1 MSSKKWKAAELTRQ
15 AGGVAR
21 EPKMRR
27 HMKDVSIALC
37 ATVWTAVLASS
48 AAVAQSADKFYEG
61 KTIRIIVAL
70 GTGGDYDNY
79 ARVAGRYLGKYIPG
93 NPTVIVQN
101 MPGAGG
107 LLAAN
112 HLANVAP
119 KDGTVIGALHANT
132 TLAQVT
138 SAPNVEYDVR
148 KFNWIGRTSSGGLNV
163 HHTFAKT
170 GVKSF
175 NDLLTRE
182 VVVGGGGPTSDSIVV
197 PTAVNQMMGTKLKIL
212 GGYSGTAET
221 TLALERGEIDMAMQ
235 NWEFLRRN
243 NADWLKE
250 KKINLIVQYG
260 TQRHPELP
268 DVPTIMELAK
278 TDEQRQVWSL
288 FLMSGQIG
296 YSLTMAADVPADRVA
311 VVRKAFADMA
321 KDAEL
326 KAEAAKM
333 NLPIEPLTGQQLEQ
347 SIQAVFKLEPAAID
361 KAKALLKR

>member
-1 MSSKKWKAAELTRQ
+1 MLRDMRSAVVALAA
-15 AGGVAR
+15 GVCAA
-21 EPKMRR
+21 
-27 HMKDVSIALC
+27 ALAC
-37 ATVWTAVLASS
+37 SGAAAQTA
-48 AAVAQSADKFYEG
+48 DRFYEG
-61 KTIRIIVAL
+61 KTIRIVVAL

-79 ARVAGRYLGKYIPG
+79 ARLAGRYLGKYIPG
-93 NPTVIVQN
+93 SPTIVVQN

-119 KDGTVIGALHANT
+119 KDGTVLGALHANT

-163 HHTFAKT
+163 HHTLAKS
-170 GVKSF
+170 GVASF
-175 NDLLTRE
+175 DDLLKRE

-197 PTAVNQMMGTKLKIL
+197 PTAVAQLMGAKLKIL

-243 NADWLKE
+243 NADWIRD
-250 KKINLIVQYG
+250 KKINMIVQYG

-268 DVPTIMELAK
+268 NVPTIMELSK
-278 TDEQRQVWSL
+278 TDEQKQVWSI
-288 FLMSGQIG
+288 FLMSSAIG

-311 VVRKAFADMA
+311 LIRKAFIEMT
-321 KDAEL
+321 KDKDL
-326 KAEAAKM
+326 IAEAAKM
-333 NLPIEPLTGQQLEQ
+333 NLPIEPLSGAELEKT
-347 SIQAVFKLEPAAID
+347 IETVFKIDTAAVD
-361 KAKALLKR
+361 KAKQLLKR

>member
-1 MSSKKWKAAELTRQ
+1 
-15 AGGVAR
+15 
-21 EPKMRR
+21 MRR
-27 HMKDVSIALC
+27 NMKGVSIALC
-37 ATVWTAVLASS
+37 ATVWATALAATS
-48 AAVAQSADKFYEG
+48 AVAQTADKFYEG

-79 ARVAGRYLGKYIPG
+79 ARMAGRYLGKYIPG
-93 NPTVIVQN
+93 SPNVIVQN

-132 TLAQVT
+132 TLAQIT
-138 SAPNVEYDVR
+138 AAPNVEYDVR

-163 HHTFAKT
+163 HHTFASS
-170 GVKSF
+170 GVKAF
-175 NDLLTRE
+175 DELLTRQ
-182 VVVGGGGPTSDSIVV
+182 VVVGGGGPTSDSVV
-197 PTAVNQMMGTKLKIL
+197 LPTAVNQMMGGKLKIL

-243 NADWLKE
+243 NADWLRD

-268 DVPTIMELAK
+268 NVPTIMELSK
-278 TDEQRQVWSL
+278 TDEQRQVWSI
-288 FLMSGQIG
+288 FLMSGSIG
-296 YSLTMAADVPADRVA
+296 YSLAMTPGVPADRVA
-311 VVRKAFADMA
+311 IVRKAFLDMA
-321 KDAEL
+321 KDPEL

-333 NLPIEPLTGQQLEQ
+333 NLPIEPVGGAELEKTIE
-347 SIQAVFKLEPAAID
+347 SVFKID
-361 KAKALLKR
+361 PTAVGKAKQLLKR

>member
-1 MSSKKWKAAELTRQ
+1 MSRNVKAACVTLW
-15 AGGVAR
+15 
-21 EPKMRR
+21 
-27 HMKDVSIALC
+27 
-37 ATVWTAVLASS
+37 ATVWATTLATS
-48 AAVAQSADKFYEG
+48 AAFAQSGDKFYEG

-79 ARVAGRYLGKYIPG
+79 ARIAGRHLGKYIPG
-93 NPTVIVQN
+93 SPTIIVQN

-138 SAPNVEYDVR
+138 NAPNVEYDVR
-148 KFNWIGRTSSGGLNV
+148 KFSWIGRTSSGGLNV
-163 HHTFAKT
+163 HHTFASS

-175 NDLLTRE
+175 DDLLKRE

-197 PTAVNQMMGTKLKIL
+197 PTAVNQLLGTKLKIL

-243 NADWLKE
+243 NADWLRD

-260 TQRHPELP
+260 TKRHPELP
-268 DVPTIMELAK
+268 DVPTIMELSK

-288 FLMSGQIG
+288 FLMSGSIG
-296 YSLTMAADVPADRVA
+296 YSLAMTPGVPEDRVA
-311 VVRKAFADMA
+311 VVRKAFIEMA
-321 KDAEL
+321 KDPEL

-333 NLPIEPLTGQQLEQ
+333 NLPIEPISGEALEQ
-347 SIQAVFKLEPAAID
+347 QIQSVFKLEPAAID

>member
-1 MSSKKWKAAELTRQ
+1 MHCHIKVVLVAFCAALW
-15 AGGVAR
+15 AA
-21 EPKMRR
+21 
-27 HMKDVSIALC
+27 A
-37 ATVWTAVLASS
+37 LASS
-48 AAVAQSADKFYEG
+48 AAVAQSGDKFYEG

-79 ARVAGRYLGKYIPG
+79 ARIAARHLGKYIPG
-93 NPTVIVQN
+93 SPTIVVQN

-138 SAPNVEYDVR
+138 GAPNVEYDVR
-148 KFNWIGRTSSGGLNV
+148 KLNWIGRTSSGGLNV
-163 HHTFAKT
+163 HHTFAKS

-175 NDLLTRE
+175 DDLLKRE
-182 VVVGGGGPTSDSIVV
+182 VVVGGGGPTSDSIVI
-197 PTAVNQMMGTKLKIL
+197 PTAVNELMGTKLKIL

-243 NADWLKE
+243 NADWIKE

-260 TQRHPELP
+260 TSRHPELP
-268 DVPTIMELAK
+268 DVPDDHGIGQDRGAEAGLDAVPHVRWHRLFADFPAGCASRPCGNLAQGLHRDGK
-278 TDEQRQVWSL
+278 RSRVEGRSGEDE
-288 FLMSGQIG
+288 F
-296 YSLTMAADVPADRVA
+296 ADRTA
-311 VVRKAFADMA
+311 QRRSARTADPVRV
-321 KDAEL
+321 
-326 KAEAAKM
+326 
-333 NLPIEPLTGQQLEQ
+333 
-347 SIQAVFKLEPAAID
+347 QARTSRD
-361 KAKALLKR
+361 R

>member
-1 MSSKKWKAAELTRQ
+1 MHRFKDAA
-15 AGGVAR
+15 
-21 EPKMRR
+21 
-27 HMKDVSIALC
+27 IALT
-37 ATVWTAVLASS
+37 ATACIAILGSASAVG
-48 AAVAQSADKFYEG
+48 QTADKFYEG
-61 KTIRIIVAL
+61 KTIRIVVAL

-79 ARVAGRYLGKYIPG
+79 ARMAGRYLGKYIPG
-93 NPTVIVQN
+93 NPTIIVQN

-138 SAPNVEYDVR
+138 AAPNVEYDVR
-148 KFNWIGRTSSGGLNV
+148 KFAWIGRTSSGGLNV
-163 HHTFAKT
+163 HHTFASS

-175 NDLLTRE
+175 DDLLKRE
-182 VVVGGGGPTSDSIVV
+182 VVVGGGGPTSDSIVI
-197 PTAVNQMMGTKLKIL
+197 PTAVNQLMGAKLKIL

-243 NADWLKE
+243 NADWLRE

-260 TQRHPELP
+260 AKRHPELS

-288 FLMSGQIG
+288 FLMSGGIG
-296 YSLTMAADVPADRVA
+296 YSLAMTPGVPADRVA
-311 VVRKAFADMA
+311 VVRKAFLEMA
-321 KDAEL
+321 QDPEL
-326 KAEAAKM
+326 KAEAAKA
-333 NLPIEPLTGQQLEQ
+333 NLPIELIGGEALEQ
-347 SIQAVFKLEPAAID
+347 SIQSVFKLEPGAIE
-361 KAKALLKR
+361 KAKSLLKR

>member
-1 MSSKKWKAAELTRQ
+1 MHRNLKAVW
-15 AGGVAR
+15 VAFCAA
-21 EPKMRR
+21 
-27 HMKDVSIALC
+27 VWAAALP
-37 ATVWTAVLASS
+37 SS
-48 AAVAQSADKFYEG
+48 AAVAQTGDKFYEG

-79 ARVAGRYLGKYIPG
+79 ARIAARHLGKYVPG
-93 NPTVIVQN
+93 SPTIVVQN

-138 SAPNVEYDVR
+138 NAPNVEYDVR
-148 KFNWIGRTSSGGLNV
+148 SFHWIGRTSSGGLNV
-163 HHTFAKT
+163 HHTFASS
-170 GVKSF
+170 GVSSF
-175 NDLLTRE
+175 DDLLKRE

-197 PTAVNQMMGTKLKIL
+197 PTAVNQLLGTKLKIL

-243 NADWLKE
+243 NADWLRD
-250 KKINLIVQYG
+250 KKINLIVQYAA
-260 TQRHPELP
+260 QRHPELP
-268 DVPTIMELAK
+268 NVPTIMELSK

-288 FLMSGQIG
+288 FLMSGSIG
-296 YSLTMAADVPADRVA
+296 YSLAMTPGVPADRVA
-311 VVRKAFADMA
+311 IVRKAFIEMA
-321 KDAEL
+321 KDPEL

-333 NLPIEPLTGQQLEQ
+333 NLPIEPLSGEALEQ
-347 SIQAVFKLEPAAID
+347 QIQSVFKLEPAAIG

>member
-1 MSSKKWKAAELTRQ
+1 MHCHIKVVLVAFCAALW
-15 AGGVAR
+15 AA
-21 EPKMRR
+21 
-27 HMKDVSIALC
+27 A
-37 ATVWTAVLASS
+37 LASS
-48 AAVAQSADKFYEG
+48 AAVAQSGDKFYEG

-79 ARVAGRYLGKYIPG
+79 ARIAARHLGKYIPG
-93 NPTVIVQN
+93 SPTIVVQN

-138 SAPNVEYDVR
+138 GAPNVEYDVR
-148 KFNWIGRTSSGGLNV
+148 KLNWIGRTSSGGLNV
-163 HHTFAKT
+163 HHTFAKS

-175 NDLLTRE
+175 DDLLKRE
-182 VVVGGGGPTSDSIVV
+182 VVVGGGGPTSDSIVI
-197 PTAVNQMMGTKLKIL
+197 PTAVNELMGTKLKIL

-243 NADWLKE
+243 NADWIKE
-250 KKINLIVQYG
+250 KKINMIVQYA
-260 TQRHPELP
+260 TSRHPELP
-268 DVPTIMELAK
+268 DVPAIMELAK
-278 TDEQRQVWSL
+278 TEEQKQVWTL
-288 FLMSGQIG
+288 FLMSGGIG
-296 YSLTMAADVPADRVA
+296 YSLTFPQDVPADRVA
-311 VVRKAFADMA
+311 ILRKAFIEMA
-321 KDAEL
+321 KDPEL

-333 NLPIEPLTGQQLEQ
+333 NLPIEALSGEALEQ
-347 SIQAVFKLEPAAID
+347 QIQSVFKLEPAAIG

>member
-1 MSSKKWKAAELTRQ
+1 MHRVQGAAI
-15 AGGVAR
+15 AVA
-21 EPKMRR
+21 
-27 HMKDVSIALC
+27 
-37 ATVWTAVLASS
+37 ATVGMTVMGSASAVG
-48 AAVAQSADKFYEG
+48 QTADKFYEG

-79 ARVAGRYLGKYIPG
+79 ARIAGRYLGKYIPG
-93 NPTVIVQN
+93 HPTIVVQN

-148 KFNWIGRTSSGGLNV
+148 KFAWIGRTSSGGLNV
-163 HHTFAKT
+163 HHTFTKS

-175 NDLLTRE
+175 DDLMKRE

-243 NADWLKE
+243 NADWLRD

-268 DVPTIMELAK
+268 DVPTIMELSK
-278 TDEQRQVWSL
+278 TDEQRQVWSI
-288 FLMSGQIG
+288 FLMSGAIG
-296 YSLTMAADVPADRVA
+296 YSLAMTPGVPADRVA
-311 VVRKAFADMA
+311 LVRKAFLDMA
-321 KDAEL
+321 KDPEL

-333 NLPIEPLTGQQLEQ
+333 NLPIEAVGGEALATTID
-347 SIQAVFKLEPAAID
+347 SVFKVDAAAVK
-361 KAKALLKR
+361 KAKQLLGR

>member
-1 MSSKKWKAAELTRQ
+1 MHRVNGATLA
-15 AGGVAR
+15 VA
-21 EPKMRR
+21 
-27 HMKDVSIALC
+27 
-37 ATVWTAVLASS
+37 ATVGMAAMGPTSAVGQTAE
-48 AAVAQSADKFYEG
+48 KFYEG

-79 ARVAGRYLGKYIPG
+79 ARIAGRYLGKYIPG
-93 NPTVIVQN
+93 HPTVVVQN

-138 SAPNVEYDVR
+138 GAPNVEYDVR

-163 HHTFAKT
+163 HHTFASS

-182 VVVGGGGPTSDSIVV
+182 VVVGGGGPTSDSVVV

-243 NADWLKE
+243 NADWLRD

-260 TQRHPELP
+260 TQRHPELAE
-268 DVPTIMELAK
+268 VPTIMELAK
-278 TDEQRQVWSL
+278 TDEQRQVWSI
-288 FLMSGQIG
+288 FLMSGAIG
-296 YSLTMAADVPADRVA
+296 YSLAMTPDVPADRVA
-311 VVRKAFADMA
+311 LLRKAFLDMA
-321 KDAEL
+321 KDPEL

-333 NLPIEPLTGQQLEQ
+333 NLPIEPVGGEALAKTIE
-347 SIQAVFKLEPAAID
+347 SVFKVDTAAVS
-361 KAKALLKR
+361 KAKQLLGR

>member
-1 MSSKKWKAAELTRQ
+1 MHRFA
-15 AGGVAR
+15 
-21 EPKMRR
+21 
-27 HMKDVSIALC
+27 IALG
-37 ATVWTAVLASS
+37 ATVCAAALGLAS
-48 AAVAQSADKFYEG
+48 AAVAQSAEKFYEG

-93 NPTVIVQN
+93 HPTVVVQN

-119 KDGTVIGALHANT
+119 KDGTVLGALHANT

-138 SAPNVEYDVR
+138 GAPNVEYDVR
-148 KFNWIGRTSSGGLNV
+148 KFAWIGRTSSGGLNV
-163 HHTFAKT
+163 HHTFTKS
-170 GVKSF
+170 GVASF
-175 NDLLTRE
+175 DDLRKRE
-182 VVVGGGGPTSDSIVV
+182 VVVGGGGPTSDSIVI
-197 PTAVNQMMGTKLKIL
+197 PTAVNQMLGTKLKIL
-212 GGYSGTAET
+212 GGYAGTAET

-243 NADWLKE
+243 NADWLRD
-250 KKINLIVQYG
+250 KKINLIVQYAEK
-260 TQRHPELP
+260 RHPELP

-288 FLMSGQIG
+288 FLMSGEIG
-296 YSLTMAADVPADRVA
+296 YSLAMAPGVPADRVA
-311 VVRKAFADMA
+311 IVRKAFLDMA
-321 KDAEL
+321 KDPEL

-333 NLPIEPLTGQQLEQ
+333 NLPVEPIGGAELEK
-347 SIQAVFKLEPAAID
+347 SIDSVFKLEPAAVG
-361 KAKALLKR
+361 KAKQLLGR

>member
-1 MSSKKWKAAELTRQ
+1 MLCN
-15 AGGVAR
+15 
-21 EPKMRR
+21 
-27 HMKDVSIALC
+27 MKSVSIAL
-37 ATVWTAVLASS
+37 AAAAWTTILPTP
-48 AAVAQSADKFYEG
+48 AAVAQPADKFYEG

-79 ARVAGRYLGKYIPG
+79 ARIAGRYLGKYIPG
-93 NPTVIVQN
+93 NPTVVVQN

-163 HHTFAKT
+163 HHTFT
-170 GVKSF
+170 KSGIASF
-175 NDLLTRE
+175 YDLLKRE

-197 PTAVNQMMGTKLKIL
+197 PTAVTQMMGAKLKIL

-260 TQRHPELP
+260 TKRHPELP
-268 DVPTIMELAK
+268 NVPTIMELSK
-278 TDEQRQVWSL
+278 TDEQRQVWSI
-288 FLMSGQIG
+288 FLMSGTIG
-296 YSLTMAADVPADRVA
+296 YSLTMPAGVPADRVA
-311 VVRKAFADMA
+311 VVRKAFLDMV
-321 KDAEL
+321 KDPDL
-326 KAEAAKM
+326 KAEVTKA
-333 NLPIEPLTGQQLEQ
+333 NLPIEPVAGAELEKTIE
-347 SIQAVFKLEPAAID
+347 SVFKIDTAAVA
-361 KAKALLKR
+361 KAKQLLKR